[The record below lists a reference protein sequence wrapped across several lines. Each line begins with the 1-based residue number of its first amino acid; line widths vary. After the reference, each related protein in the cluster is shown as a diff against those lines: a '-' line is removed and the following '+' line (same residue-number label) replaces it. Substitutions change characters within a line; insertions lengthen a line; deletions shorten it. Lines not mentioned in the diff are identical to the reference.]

1 MIRHIGT
8 RYTIGQ
14 AWRMIRRAR
23 RFAIVREDHDIKIW
37 LEAIR

>member
-8 RYTIGQ
+8 RYTIVQ

-23 RFAIVREDHDIKIW
+23 RFAILREDHAIDIW